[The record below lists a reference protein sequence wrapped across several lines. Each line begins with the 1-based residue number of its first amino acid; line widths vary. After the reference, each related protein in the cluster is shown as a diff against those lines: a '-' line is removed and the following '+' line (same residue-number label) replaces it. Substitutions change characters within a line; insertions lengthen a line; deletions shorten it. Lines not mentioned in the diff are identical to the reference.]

1 MMIDPPDTLSQVL
14 RVWPDLRIPN
24 GMTLQGL
31 EAVSEIILAW
41 QRREDDFADDYRGLK
56 LAAKLCEYFRAMDR
70 PLIVGKLP
78 DATVEA
84 LKESRMDDRHAAL
97 NALMQD

>member
-1 MMIDPPDTLSQVL
+1 MMADAPDALPGAFQAL
-14 RVWPDLRIPN
+14 PDLRLPN
-24 GMTLQGL
+24 GMTLEGL
-31 EAVSEIILAW
+31 EAVSEII
-41 QRREDDFADDYRGLK
+41 
-56 LAAKLCEYFRAMDR
+56 R
-70 PLIVGKLP
+70 PLIVGNLP